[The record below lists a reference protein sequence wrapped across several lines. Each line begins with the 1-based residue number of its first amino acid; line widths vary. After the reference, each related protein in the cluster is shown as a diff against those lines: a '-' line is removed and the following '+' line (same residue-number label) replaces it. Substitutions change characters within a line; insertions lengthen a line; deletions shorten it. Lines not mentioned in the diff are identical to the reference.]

1 MKVFSH
7 IKSRISEGKKIVA
20 ILVDP
25 DKFGRNQLDALR
37 KFEGSIDLLLV
48 GGSFTFRQT
57 DQVVE
62 TLKLAVDIPVV
73 LFPGD
78 VTQLS
83 AKADAMLMLSLIS
96 GRNAEFLIGNH
107 VLAAPRILESKLET
121 IPVGYILIDG
131 GKRTAVSYISN
142 TMPIPS
148 GQHDIVV
155 ATALAGKY
163 LGLQMIYLEA
173 GSGAEF
179 AVEPALV
186 EKVKKAVKIPV
197 VAGGGIRSARQA
209 VDLLKAGADIIVI
222 GSLFENNPEAIASII
237 ESVRNF

>member
-1 MKVFSH
+1 MKVFSN
-7 IKSRISEGKKIVA
+7 IKSRISEGRKLVA

-25 DKFGRNQLDALR
+25 DKFGRNQFDALR
-37 KFEGSIDLLLV
+37 RHEKNIDLLLV

-62 TLKLAVDIPVV
+62 TIKLAVDIPVV

-83 AKADAMLMLSLIS
+83 ARADAMLMLSLIS

-142 TMPIPS
+142 TMPIPAD
-148 GQHDIVV
+148 QHDIAV

-173 GSGAEF
+173 GSGAAF
-179 AVEPALV
+179 PVDPVLV

-197 VAGGGIRSARQA
+197 IAGGGIRTTQQA
-209 VDLLKAGADIIVI
+209 VSLLKAGADIIVI
-222 GSLFENNPEAIASII
+222 GSLFENNPESIESII
-237 ESVRNF
+237 ECVRNF

>member
-1 MKVFSH
+1 MKVFSN
-7 IKSRISEGKKIVA
+7 IKSRISEGRKMVS

-25 DKFGRNQLDALR
+25 DKFGRVQLDALR
-37 KFEGSIDLLLV
+37 RHEKNIDLLLV

-62 TLKLAVDIPVV
+62 TIKLAVDIPVV

-83 AKADAMLMLSLIS
+83 ARADAMLMLSLIS

-142 TMPIPS
+142 TMPIPAD
-148 GQHDIVV
+148 QHDIAV

-173 GSGAEF
+173 GSGANF
-179 AVEPALV
+179 PVDPVLV

-197 VAGGGIRSARQA
+197 VAGGGIRTTQQA
-209 VDLLKAGADIIVI
+209 VSLLKAGADIIVI
-222 GSLFENNPEAIASII
+222 GSLFENNPESIESII
-237 ESVRNF
+237 ECVKSF